1 MKRLTTEQFI
11 NKSNAIHG
19 KKYEY
24 GNCIYLRS
32 IDKVSI
38 TCKLHGDFLQKPNG
52 HLSGHGCPK
61 CGGTDKLSTQSFI
74 NDSEKIHG
82 NIYDYS
88 KVNYIN
94 KHNKVSIICSIHGEF
109 LQTPNNHLK
118 NQGCPKCKGGVLINC
133 DDFIKKSNIVT
144 FNNIK
149 NRDGIKREYCLNNNI
164 ELIIIKYDEN
174 IYDKLN
180 KKLNKDYVMW

>member
-11 NKSNAIHG
+11 NKSNTIHG

-94 KHNKVSIICSIHGEF
+94 KHNKVSIICNIHGEF

-118 NQGCPKCKGGVLINC
+118 EYNGYQHYYPVDYFGG
-133 DDFIKKSNIVT
+133 IVT